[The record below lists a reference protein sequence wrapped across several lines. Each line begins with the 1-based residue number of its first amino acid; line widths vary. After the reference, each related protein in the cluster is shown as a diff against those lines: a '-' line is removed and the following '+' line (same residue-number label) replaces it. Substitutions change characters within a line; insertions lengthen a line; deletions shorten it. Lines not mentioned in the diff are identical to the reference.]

1 MEKRQ
6 GRKMNMDYKI
16 SREEIEKLVN
26 QVVLTANETANL
38 LDVTTQRLHVLVKQR
53 RLVPI
58 KVVDRVSLYF
68 REDVEKLAE
77 ELEGLRGKYRPY
89 E

>member
-1 MEKRQ
+1 
-6 GRKMNMDYKI
+6 MDYKM

-26 QVVLTANETANL
+26 QEVLTANETANL
-38 LDVTTQRLHVLVKQR
+38 LDVTTQRLHVLVKQG
-53 RLVPI
+53 RLVPL

-68 REDVEKLAE
+68 REDVERLAK
-77 ELEGLRGKYRPY
+77 ELGELRGKFRPY

>member
-6 GRKMNMDYKI
+6 GRKVSMDYKM

-26 QVVLTANETANL
+26 QVVLTANETVNL
-38 LDVTTQRLHVLVKQR
+38 LGVTTQRLHVLVKQGR
-53 RLVPI
+53 IVPI

-77 ELEGLRGKYRPY
+77 ELGQLRKISTI
-89 E
+89 

>member
-1 MEKRQ
+1 MDF
-6 GRKMNMDYKI
+6 KM

-38 LDVTTQRLHVLVKQR
+38 LDVTPQRLHVLVKQG

-68 REDVEKLAE
+68 REDVERLAE
-77 ELEGLRGKYRPY
+77 ELEQLRGKFRPY

>member
-1 MEKRQ
+1 
-6 GRKMNMDYKI
+6 MNMDYKM

-38 LDVTTQRLHVLVKQR
+38 LDVTTQRLHVLVKQG
-53 RLVPI
+53 RLIPI

-68 REDVEKLAE
+68 REDVERLAE
-77 ELEGLRGKYRPY
+77 ELEQLRGKFRPY

>member
-1 MEKRQ
+1 MS
-6 GRKMNMDYKI
+6 MDYKM

-26 QVVLTANETANL
+26 QEVLTANETANL
-38 LDVTTQRLHVLVKQR
+38 LDVTTQRLHVLVKQG
-53 RLVPI
+53 RLVPL

-68 REDVEKLAE
+68 REDVERLAK
-77 ELEGLRGKYRPY
+77 ELGELRGKFRPY

>member
-1 MEKRQ
+1 
-6 GRKMNMDYKI
+6 MNMDYKM

-38 LDVTTQRLHVLVKQR
+38 LDVTTQRLHVLVKQG
-53 RLVPI
+53 RLIPI

>member
-1 MEKRQ
+1 MS
-6 GRKMNMDYKI
+6 MDYKM

-38 LDVTTQRLHVLVKQR
+38 LDVTTQRLHVLVKQG

-68 REDVEKLAE
+68 REDVERLAE
-77 ELEGLRGKYRPY
+77 ELEQLRGKFRPY

>member
-1 MEKRQ
+1 
-6 GRKMNMDYKI
+6 MNMDYKM

-26 QVVLTANETANL
+26 QVVLTANETSNL
-38 LDVTTQRLHVLVKQR
+38 LDVTTQRLHVLVKQG

-77 ELEGLRGKYRPY
+77 ELEQLRGKFRPY

>member
-1 MEKRQ
+1 MS
-6 GRKMNMDYKI
+6 MDYKM

-38 LDVTTQRLHVLVKQR
+38 LDVTTQRLHVLVKQG
-53 RLVPI
+53 RLVPL

-68 REDVEKLAE
+68 REDVERLAK
-77 ELEGLRGKYRPY
+77 ELGELRGKFRPY

>member
-1 MEKRQ
+1 
-6 GRKMNMDYKI
+6 MDYKM
-16 SREEIEKLVN
+16 SREEIEKLVS

-38 LDVTTQRLHVLVKQR
+38 LDVTTQRLHVLVKQG

-58 KVVDRVSLYF
+58 KLVDRVSLYF

-77 ELEGLRGKYRPY
+77 ELGDLRGKYRPY

>member
-1 MEKRQ
+1 
-6 GRKMNMDYKI
+6 MNMDYKM

-38 LDVTTQRLHVLVKQR
+38 LDVTTQRLHVLVKQG

-68 REDVEKLAE
+68 REDVERLAE
-77 ELEGLRGKYRPY
+77 ELEQLRGKFRPY

>member
-1 MEKRQ
+1 
-6 GRKMNMDYKI
+6 MDYKM

-38 LDVTTQRLHVLVKQR
+38 LDVTTQRLHVLVKQG
-53 RLVPI
+53 RLIPI

>member
-1 MEKRQ
+1 
-6 GRKMNMDYKI
+6 MDYKMN
-16 SREEIEKLVN
+16 REEIEKLVH
-26 QVVLTANETANL
+26 QTVLTANETANL
-38 LDVTTQRLHVLVKQR
+38 LDVTTQRLHVLVKQG
-53 RLVPI
+53 RLVPL

-77 ELEGLRGKYRPY
+77 ELGSLRGKYRPY

>member
-1 MEKRQ
+1 
-6 GRKMNMDYKI
+6 MDYKM

-26 QVVLTANETANL
+26 QVVIKENETVNL
-38 LDVTTQRLHVLVKQR
+38 LGVTTQRLHVLVKQGR
-53 RLVPI
+53 IVPI

-68 REDVEKLAE
+68 REDEEEMAE
-77 ELEGLRGKYRPY
+77 ELGQLKEKYRPY

>member
-1 MEKRQ
+1 
-6 GRKMNMDYKI
+6 MDYKM

-38 LDVTTQRLHVLVKQR
+38 LDVTTQRLHVLVKQG
-53 RLVPI
+53 RLVPL

-68 REDVEKLAE
+68 REDVERLAK
-77 ELEGLRGKYRPY
+77 ELGELRGKFRPY